1 MPLPTSKIRVAE
13 PTDIPRI
20 VEMGSR
26 SLREGPYKDLVGDN
40 PEQTSQLARSVI
52 EMDNGTVLVSEED
65 GKLTGV
71 LAFVIFPH
79 YFSGEKTAGELI
91 WYVEPE
97 YRQSFTAIALL
108 RAAERLARTAGAKRM
123 QFTAPTVAV
132 GEAYQSLG
140 YKPVEVSFQ
149 KAL

>member
-1 MPLPTSKIRVAE
+1 LPTSNIREARE
-13 PTDIPRI
+13 LDIPRI

-26 SLREGPYKDLVGDN
+26 SLREGPYKNLVGEN
-40 PEQTSQLARSVI
+40 PEQTKQLALDVI
-52 EMDNGTVLVSEED
+52 QMEHGTVLVSEEN

-108 RAAERLARTAGAKRM
+108 RAAERLARKAGAKRM
-123 QFTAPTVAV
+123 QFTAPTGEV
-132 GEAYQSLG
+132 GEAYRSLG
-140 YKPVEVSFQ
+140 YQPVEVSFQ